1 MSLENP
7 GLFHIR
13 SKNARRS
20 SFESSNVARSCAG
33 WRNPL
38 GDVFSVS
45 RIASKSA
52 LSRACSSGVIG
63 ELLRGVHQL
72 GVRWYT
78 VWEETSSAMTGMS
91 WTPLD
96 QVPTTRTWLLA
107 KSTRVG
113 GHSAVW

>member
-1 MSLENP
+1 MSFENP

-38 GDVFSVS
+38 CDVFSVS

-63 ELLRGVHQL
+63 ALLSGVHQL

-78 VWEETSSAMTGMS
+78 VREATSSAIVGIS
-91 WTPLD
+91 CTPLD
-96 QVPTTRTWLLA
+96 PVPITATRLPA
-107 KSTRVG
+107 KSTGVA
-113 GHSAVW
+113 GHNPV